1 MASFSDKQ
9 TGYLGAVGCNLIWGV
24 APLYFAL
31 LVAFPMPEIVAH
43 RALWAAVF
51 LFTILLFTG
60 GLRSLSASVSSWPVF
75 LCLASGAALVTV
87 NWTAYLYAVETGQ
100 ITQSALGYFLYPL
113 MAIGLGVTVLG
124 ERLSARSWA
133 ALGCAAAGVAVKAT
147 LLDGFPWVAL
157 IIGASFAFY
166 ALIRKRLAMDPFAAM
181 VAELLMIA
189 PFALGVIIYITAVMK
204 PAGASFLLDGT
215 AYGIMMAFSSGV
227 VTSAPLV
234 LFHIGNRYLQLS
246 VAGFMFYINPSLQLL
261 LGLFVFSEPFGG
273 VDMVAFALIWLALI
287 LHLAPAR
294 RPGPPG
300 R

>member
-51 LFTILLFTG
+51 LGVILAFTG

-189 PFALGVIIYITAVMK
+189 PFALGVIIYITVVMK
-204 PAGASFLLDGT
+204 PAEASFLLDGT

-234 LFHIGNRYLQLS
+234 LFHIGNRYLPLS